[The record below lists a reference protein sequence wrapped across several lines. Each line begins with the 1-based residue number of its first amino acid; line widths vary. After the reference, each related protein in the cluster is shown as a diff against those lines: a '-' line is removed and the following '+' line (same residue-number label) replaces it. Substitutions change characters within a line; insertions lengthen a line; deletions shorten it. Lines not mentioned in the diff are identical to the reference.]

1 MGLFAIA
8 STSDMFGRP
17 AIGPAS
23 RGLVMRKLAGSAKWA
38 GFTLLL
44 VAACTPSK
52 ETESQRAK
60 EQPTKVVEAGT
71 AVQAPGL
78 PKAKEEGERPVS
90 PPTPPAPPTPERPS
104 TPPQGQLLRDAERF
118 VASRTAKAG
127 GALVASGFAVTRVE
141 VDPYERDLANA
152 VVSYRLSSFKGAV
165 QLSYQRADGFWK
177 LKGAADLGLK

>member
-1 MGLFAIA
+1 
-8 STSDMFGRP
+8 
-17 AIGPAS
+17 
-23 RGLVMRKLAGSAKWA
+23 MRKLTGSAKWV

-44 VAACTPSK
+44 VAACTPPR
-52 ETESQRAK
+52 ETESQQAK
-60 EQPTKVVEAGT
+60 GQPPKVVEAGT
-71 AVQAPGL
+71 AAQAPGL
-78 PKAKEEGERPVS
+78 PDAKAVGERPLA
-90 PPTPPAPPTPERPS
+90 PPTPPTPTAPERPS

-127 GALVASGFAVTRVE
+127 GALVASGFAVTKVE

-165 QLSYQRADGFWK
+165 QLSYQRAEGFWK